1 MSTPSVTYRAP
12 LSATEP
18 PRWLWLWFP
27 PLLLLLELGVR
38 IYDEAAYTRWFDT
51 ELGVVELATPLA
63 SALGF
68 AAGMAALRHRERLPS
83 LWLQA
88 WVALVTLACVYLTGE
103 ELSWG
108 QHLFGWTTPE
118 SLMTLNDQGETNV
131 HNISSWFDQKPR
143 LVLELYVLYGGIIR
157 VLMHRGEEP
166 RDDWQAW
173 FWPTSI
179 VLPAALLAIL
189 VRVPDRVEDWFGIG
203 PLPYAIRWSEP
214 QEYYFALFL
223 CLYLL
228 SIWYRARSIDV
239 IRPGA
244 R

>member
-1 MSTPSVTYRAP
+1 MSSVAERTPFA
-12 LSATEP
+12 AAEP

-38 IYDEAAYTRWFDT
+38 ICDEAAYTRWFDS

-63 SALGF
+63 SCSAI
-68 AAGMAALRHRERLPS
+68 AAGIAALRYADRLPAW
-83 LWLQA
+83 WLRG
-88 WVALVTLACVYLTGE
+88 WVLVVTLASLYLTGE

-118 SLMTLNDQGETNV
+118 SLLSVNDQGETNL

-143 LVLELYVLYGGIIR
+143 LLLELFVLYGGIIR
-157 VLMHRGEEP
+157 VLVRRGDP
-166 RDDWQAW
+166 RGDDWRSW
-173 FWPTSI
+173 FWPGYI
-179 VLPAALLAIL
+179 VLPTAVLAIL
-189 VRVPDRVEDWFGIG
+189 VRVPDRLEDWFGLG
-203 PLPYAIRWSEP
+203 PLPFAIRWSEP

-223 CLYLL
+223 FLYLL
-228 SIWYRARSIDV
+228 SIGHRARGMTAG
-239 IRPGA
+239 R